1 MSSTNTVIRARI
13 DQATKRKAT
22 AALKAMGL
30 SPSDAIRMLMVRV
43 ARDKVLPFTP
53 NATTIAAMEEARR
66 GQLKSAA
73 SVDELIAD
81 LHADD

>member
-1 MSSTNTVIRARI
+1 
-13 DQATKRKAT
+13 
-22 AALKAMGL
+22 
-30 SPSDAIRMLMVRV
+30 MLMVRV